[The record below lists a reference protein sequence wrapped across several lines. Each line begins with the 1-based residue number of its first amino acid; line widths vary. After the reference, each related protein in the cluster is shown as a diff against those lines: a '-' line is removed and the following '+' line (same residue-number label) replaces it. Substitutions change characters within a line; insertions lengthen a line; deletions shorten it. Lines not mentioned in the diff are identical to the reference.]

1 MGGGGKKKNKAA
13 GLASGAGG
21 GVIAPAVAP
30 EPPAESSPP
39 TPLWGSYWQWQ
50 ANAFKKYQA
59 GEIGA
64 VDYCKQANEM
74 AKFFNIPVPLGI
86 EQMAGLSSE
95 QDKLKK
101 ELAPFV
107 EAGEIQKPLDFD
119 YIGVAPVDSLFWK
132 AYDDEYTKF
141 ITGETTYEQFNANL
155 KRRAM
160 EYGYGE
166 SGGISGAA
174 QPPAEASSSE
184 EQASPAGSSPDEGE
198 QLPGLEPE
206 QVEEPA
212 GSAEAAPPPA
222 WLLEASPVRDGFWS
236 EVAEAG
242 PLGRPLMVAGP
253 DVEDQTLTA
262 TMFGAPGGDPGKDRL
277 VLFGK
282 VREESEAKLLDAL
295 DLEGGHVV
303 KVKKQVEQVKPFPL
317 DKEEGFYEQ
326 LLKVAKSVNYHV
338 GEGKD
343 NVIPEHTVK
352 GIQELTVKLAAASF
366 KEKQA
371 GGDAGVLA
379 MIQHYQEQL
388 KAVESAANTKT
399 KAPKVTQFTAPQMVE
414 VEEEVIVPNAP
425 GEGLAAKKR
434 TGSRIAADDVGGRA
448 VWDGQRDTNQF
459 YGVEYAIDLGDGYQ
473 AVYHPNDSSVPFSLR
488 GTLEVI
494 SPPGVKDGREALQ
507 KLKSLH
513 LHAEPP
519 ASAQEAEVMYL
530 ERNVWAQDYGNDS
543 EYRAINQ
550 ELENLAMKQ
559 EAKLVSQLE
568 AVSGLSQEE
577 QLALAKELVLQ
588 NERSLLAEKARLLKR
603 FFEKK
608 MGLAPG
614 GLEKLPSYRPVPGAA
629 QQKKGFYFW
638 NRFDLTPEQV
648 KQKAKGYVLTHKL
661 EGVGSDSKTSS
672 KADVLC
678 RIIENGGVLASTEL
692 RRRMGVK
699 HSGMSSTDDM
709 KTGGASYAFTF
720 FRKASQQKSYDIVWD
735 PETLLTRSDWFATKY
750 DAYGVTNPKDYKY
763 NTSGRTRKV
772 EDLPEY
778 AKETKAGSLRA
789 QVMFKN
795 GIDLLGEH
803 APKYIF
809 VETEADRQKMLAS
822 FAKIGVRELKG
833 RPVEEVVQV
842 R

>member
-1 MGGGGKKKNKAA
+1 MGGGGKKKNKAV
-13 GLASGAGG
+13 GLAGTGG
-21 GVIAPAVAP
+21 GVIAPVVEP
-30 EPPAESSPP
+30 EPSSEFDVS
-39 TPLWGSYWQWQ
+39 TPLWGSYWHWQ
-50 ANAFKKYQA
+50 ADAYKKYQA
-59 GEIGA
+59 GEISA
-64 VDYCKQANEM
+64 ADYCKQANEA
-74 AKFFNIPVPLGI
+74 AKSFNIPVPLGL
-86 EQMAGLSSE
+86 EQLAGLSSE
-95 QDKLKK
+95 QEKLKK
-101 ELAPFV
+101 ELTPFV
-107 EAGEIQKPLDFD
+107 DVGEIQKPLDFD
-119 YIGVAPVDSLFWK
+119 YIGVAPVDSPFWK
-132 AYDDEYTKF
+132 DYDDEYTKF
-141 ITGETTYEQFNANL
+141 VTGEITYEQFNENL
-155 KRRAM
+155 KRRAAK
-160 EYGYGE
+160 YGYGE
-166 SGGISGAA
+166 IGVEKPSV
-174 QPPAEASSSE
+174 EASSST
-184 EQASPAGSSPDEGE
+184 EQAPALEK
-198 QLPGLEPE
+198 EPE
-206 QVEEPA
+206 QGEEPA
-212 GSAEAAPPPA
+212 GAVESAPPPA
-222 WLLEASPVRDGFWS
+222 WLLEASPLKDDFWS
-236 EVAEAG
+236 EAAEAG
-242 PLGRPLMVAGP
+242 PLGRPFMVAGP
-253 DVEDQTLTA
+253 DIEDQTLTV
-262 TMFGAPGGDPGKDRL
+262 TMFSEPGGDPGKSRL
-277 VLFGK
+277 AIFGK

-303 KVKKQVEQVKPFPL
+303 KVKKQVEQVKPLPL

-326 LLKVAKSVNYHV
+326 LLKVAKSVNHHV

-352 GIQELTVKLAAASF
+352 GIQELNVKLAAASF

-371 GGDAGVLA
+371 GGDVGVLA

-388 KAVESAANTKT
+388 KAVESAANIKT

-434 TGSRIAADDVGGRA
+434 TGSRIAADDTGGRA
-448 VWDGQRDTNQF
+448 VWDGQRETNQF

-473 AVYHPNDSSVPFSLR
+473 AVYHPNNSSVPFSLR

-494 SPPGVKDGREALQ
+494 SPPGVKDGGEALQ
-507 KLKSLH
+507 KLKLLH
-513 LHAEPP
+513 LHAEP
-519 ASAQEAEVMYL
+519 SAGVQEAEVMYL
-530 ERNVWAQDYGNDS
+530 ERNIWAQDYDKDP

-550 ELENLAMKQ
+550 ELENLTMKQ

-577 QLALAKELVLQ
+577 RLALAKELVLQ
-588 NERSLLAEKARLLKR
+588 NERSLLAEKARMLKR

-699 HSGMSSTDDM
+699 HSGMSSADDM

-720 FRKASQQKSYDIVWD
+720 FRKASQQRSYDIVWN

-763 NTSGRTRKV
+763 STSGRTRKV

-778 AKETKAGSLRA
+778 AKDDSAGNLRA

-809 VETEADRQKMLAS
+809 VTTEADRQKVLAS
-822 FAKIGVRELKG
+822 FAKVGVSELKG
-833 RPVEEVVQV
+833 RPVEEVVKV
-842 R
+842 RS